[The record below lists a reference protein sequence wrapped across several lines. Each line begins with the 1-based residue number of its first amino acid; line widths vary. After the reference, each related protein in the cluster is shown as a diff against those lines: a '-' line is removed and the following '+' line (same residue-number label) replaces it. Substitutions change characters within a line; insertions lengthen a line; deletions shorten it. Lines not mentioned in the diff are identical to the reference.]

1 MERLLVDTNPE
12 RQGQTQ
18 PAARARS
25 TWSLLGIVALLGAV
39 ALVPRVLGL
48 GDFAT
53 TDEVYHWI
61 ARTERFADAV
71 AGQRWAETN
80 QTGHPGVTLMWLGSL
95 GLALERF
102 AVGQGWASIHSSVE
116 HLAWLRLPAALLQA
130 LLVPAGY
137 LLLRRLLAPAT
148 ALIAALLW
156 ATAPYLIA
164 HARLLHLDGLL
175 TSFVIFSLL
184 LLLTRRQDSGD
195 RTPET
200 GLRRSSLASPISRP
214 DDAAVGGRWSVV
226 GGRWSVVG
234 GRWSVVGSG
243 ICAGLALLT
252 KGPALILLPFAG
264 LLLFALTTTDD
275 GRRTTDNSQGAL
287 EAKGTASARS
297 RSSLVSR
304 LLSLVFRRLR
314 AAVLL
319 YLLWLSVA
327 LLVVAMLWPAL
338 WVDPSRALGSY
349 LEEIFS
355 NGGRPN
361 GDGQFFLG
369 RAVGDPGPLF
379 YPVVNLFRMTPV
391 TLLGLLVLPLALRQ
405 PPRRQETGD
414 RRQETGDL
422 SSRWFGGRSSA
433 EQRALLT
440 LCAFVLFWTLVMT
453 LGPKKFDRYVLP
465 TWPAIE
471 ILAAAGLVA
480 GVERLRRW
488 GKVRFS
494 ADSTGA
500 RSRLTL
506 RVPVLGSRFCGSLF
520 FVLMSVNLAWY
531 HPYYLSY
538 YNPLLG
544 GGAVAQRTLLIG
556 WGEGMDQAGAWLRGQ
571 PDIGYGPLLSA
582 LGRTLQPFVPVLVR
596 DVNDLGRTPA
606 NYAVVYLESA
616 QRGANPPI
624 YNAIQQTIPLQ
635 TITIHGIDYATIYQL
650 PKPFERAVDAR
661 WGEALH
667 LRGVTIA
674 REPNRIIVTPAW
686 DVRVA
691 PAADYQ
697 VFLHLLDMQGQRVAA
712 LDVAPGGADFP
723 PTSAWQPG
731 RQIAVPLPL
740 ELPPDLAPGTYR
752 LMLGIY
758 EAMGGVRPPLAV
770 GQAADPAL
778 DGPEVLLLDTIALP

>member
-18 PAARARS
+18 PAARDRS
-25 TWSLLGIVALLGAV
+25 TWSLLGIVALLGAI
-39 ALVPRVLGL
+39 ALLPRVLGL

-71 AGQRWAETN
+71 ASLRWAETN

-102 AVGQGWASIHSSVE
+102 AVGQGWASVHSSVE

-164 HARLLHLDGLL
+164 HARLLHLDALL
-175 TSFVIFSLL
+175 TSFVTFSLL
-184 LLLTRRQDSGD
+184 LLLVAIEQ
-195 RTPET
+195 RTKNKEQNA
-200 GLRRSSLASPISRP
+200 GHLVLGSWFSVLA
-214 DDAAVGGRWSVV
+214 
-226 GGRWSVVG
+226 
-234 GRWSVVGSG
+234 SG

-264 LLLFALTTTDD
+264 LLLFALTPGGQSRAAFQNVAPGVRRSAA
-275 GRRTTDNSQGAL
+275 GRLWSVVG
-287 EAKGTASARS
+287 G
-297 RSSLVSR
+297 
-304 LLSLVFRRLR
+304 RLR
-314 AAVLL
+314 IAVPL
-319 YLLWLSVA
+319 YMLWLSVA
-327 LLVVAMLWPAL
+327 LLVVALLWPAL

-391 TLLGLLVLPLALRQ
+391 TLLGLLVLPLALRR
-405 PPRRQETGD
+405 PRIED
-414 RRQETGDL
+414 RRSKIEDRARP
-422 SSRWFGGRSSA
+422 SSILHPPSSSIRWSTQ
-433 EQRALLT
+433 QRALLA

-488 GKVRFS
+488 GKGHGWFS

-500 RSRLTL
+500 HSRLTL
-506 RVPVLGSRFCGSLF
+506 RVPVPGSRFPVLRFCGSAVLCSLF

-571 PDIGYGPLLSA
+571 PDISYGPLLSA

-596 DVNDLGRTPA
+596 DVNDLVRAPA

-674 REPNRIIVTPAW
+674 HQPNRIIVTPAW
-686 DVRVA
+686 DVRAA
-691 PAADYQ
+691 PTADYQ
-697 VFLHLLDMQGQRVAA
+697 VFLHLLDMQGQRVAG

-758 EAMGGVRPPLAV
+758 EAVGGVRPPLAV

-778 DGPEVLLLDTIALP
+778 DGPEVLLLDTIDLP